1 MQRRHFLAAASA
13 SGWALAGRALAAGEP
28 GSRILVGATPG
39 GGTDL
44 VARSLAAE
52 LGPRLQRQFIVENR
66 PGAAG
71 NIAAGAVAK
80 AEPDLSSL
88 LVCYTSHAINAS
100 LFPKLP
106 FDPLKDFT
114 ALSLV
119 ARSPLLLVTRP
130 DFPAASLRELLASA
144 KSRQGQLSIGVA
156 GVGSANHLAGEML
169 KTQAGIAAVSVPYKG
184 AGPALTDAM
193 SGQVDLV
200 FSNVASAQELIK
212 GGKLKVLAVS
222 TAQRVAAYP
231 NAAPVAELFA
241 GFDYGSWYGLLGPA
255 GIKPADAQRVA
266 AAARAAV
273 SGEAMRKHLTTEGL
287 EPVGSTSAE
296 FASFLQDEVER
307 WRKVVQLTGTK
318 VE

>member
-1 MQRRHFLAAASA
+1 MQRRHFLAAAGAACWA
-13 SGWALAGRALAAGEP
+13 SGRAFAADP
-28 GSRILVGATPG
+28 TTRLYVGATPG

-44 VARSLAAE
+44 VARALATE
-52 LGPRLQRQFIVENR
+52 LGPRLQRQFIVDNR

-80 AEPDLSSL
+80 AEPDLGSL

-114 ALSLV
+114 ALSLI

-130 DFPAASLRELLASA
+130 DFPAASLRELLSSS
-144 KSRQGQLSIGVA
+144 KSRQNQLSIGVA

-169 KTQAGIAAVSVPYKG
+169 KTQAGISAVSVPYKG

-200 FSNVASAQELIK
+200 FSNVASAQELVK

-231 NAAPVAELFA
+231 NAAPVAELFP

-266 AAARAAV
+266 AAARAAAT
-273 SGEAMRKHLTTEGL
+273 GEVMRKHLMGEGL
-287 EPVGSTSAE
+287 EPVGSSAAE
-296 FASFLQDEVER
+296 FGAFLQEEVER
-307 WRKVVQLTGTK
+307 WRKVVQLTGAK

>member
-1 MQRRHFLAAASA
+1 MQRRHFLAAA
-13 SGWALAGRALAAGEP
+13 GAACCATGQAFAADP
-28 GSRILVGATPG
+28 STRLYVGATPG

-44 VARSLAAE
+44 VARALATE
-52 LGPRLQRQFIVENR
+52 LGPRLQRQFIVDNR

-80 AEPDLSSL
+80 ADADLGSL

-114 ALSLV
+114 ALSLI

-130 DFPAASLRELLASA
+130 DFPASSLRELLASSKRA
-144 KSRQGQLSIGVA
+144 QNQLSIGVA

-169 KTQAGIAAVSVPYKG
+169 KTQAGISAVSVPYKG

-231 NAAPVAELFA
+231 DAAPVAEQFP

-266 AAARAAV
+266 AAARAAAT
-273 SGEAMRKHLTTEGL
+273 GDAMRKHLMTEGL
-287 EPVGSTSAE
+287 EPVGSSAAE
-296 FASFLQDEVER
+296 FAAFLQEEVER
-307 WRKVVQLTGTK
+307 WRKVVQLTGAK
-318 VE
+318 VA

>member
-1 MQRRHFLAAASA
+1 MQRRHFLAAAGV

-28 GSRILVGATPG
+28 AGRILVGATPG

-44 VARSLAAE
+44 VARSLATE
-52 LGPRLQRQFIVENR
+52 LGRRLQRQFIVENR

-80 AEPDLSSL
+80 ADPDLGSL

-114 ALSLV
+114 AISLV

-130 DFPAASLRELLASA
+130 DFPAASLRELLATA
-144 KSRQGQLSIGVA
+144 KGRPLSIGVA

-169 KTQAGIAAVSVPYKG
+169 KTQAGLSAVSVPYKG

-200 FSNVASAQELIK
+200 FSNVASAQELVK

-231 NAAPVAELFA
+231 NAAPVAELFP

-266 AAARAAV
+266 SAARAAV
-273 SGEAMRKHLTTEGL
+273 NGEAMRKHLTTEGL

-296 FASFLQDEVER
+296 FATFLQEEVER
-307 WRKVVQLTGTK
+307 WRKVVQLTGAK

>member
-1 MQRRHFLAAASA
+1 MQRRLFLAAAGA
-13 SGWALAGRALAAGEP
+13 TCWTARGAFAAGEP
-28 GSRILVGATPG
+28 TSRILVGATPG

-44 VARSLAAE
+44 VARSLATE
-52 LGPRLQRQFIVENR
+52 LGPRLQRQFIVDNR

-71 NIAAGAVAK
+71 NIAAGAVVK
-80 AEPDLSSL
+80 AEPDLGNL

-114 ALSLV
+114 ALSLI

-130 DFPAASLRELLASA
+130 DFPAGSLKEMLAMA
-144 KSRQGQLSIGVA
+144 KAKQNALSIGVA

-231 NAAPVAELFA
+231 NAAPVAEQLP

-266 AAARAAV
+266 NAARAAV
-273 SGEAMRKHLTTEGL
+273 AGESMRKHLMTEGL
-287 EPVGSTSAE
+287 EPVGSTAAE
-296 FASFLQDEVER
+296 FATFLQEEVER
-307 WRKVVQLTGTK
+307 WRKVVQLTGAK

>member
-1 MQRRHFLAAASA
+1 MQRRHFLAAAGA
-13 SGWALAGRALAAGEP
+13 ACCATGRAFAADP
-28 GSRILVGATPG
+28 GTRLYVGATPG

-44 VARSLAAE
+44 VARALATE
-52 LGPRLQRQFIVENR
+52 LGPRLQRQFIVDNR

-80 AEPDLSSL
+80 ADADLGSL

-106 FDPLKDFT
+106 FNPLKDFT
-114 ALSLV
+114 ALSLI

-130 DFPAASLRELLASA
+130 DFPASSLRELLASSKRA
-144 KSRQGQLSIGVA
+144 QNQLSIGVA

-169 KTQAGIAAVSVPYKG
+169 KTQAGISAVSVPYKG

-231 NAAPVAELFA
+231 DAAPVAEQFP

-266 AAARAAV
+266 AAARAAAT
-273 SGEAMRKHLTTEGL
+273 GEAMRRHLMTEGL
-287 EPVGSTSAE
+287 EPVGSSAAE
-296 FASFLQDEVER
+296 FAAFLQEEVER
-307 WRKVVQLTGTK
+307 WRKVVQLTGAK
-318 VE
+318 VA

>member
-1 MQRRHFLAAASA
+1 MQRRLFLAAAGA
-13 SGWALAGRALAAGEP
+13 TCWTARGAFAAGEP
-28 GSRILVGATPG
+28 TSRILVGATPG

-44 VARSLAAE
+44 VARSLATD
-52 LGPRLQRQFIVENR
+52 LGPRLQRQFIVDNR

-80 AEPDLSSL
+80 AEPDLGNL

-114 ALSLV
+114 ALSLI

-130 DFPAASLRELLASA
+130 DFPAGSLKEMLAMA
-144 KSRQGQLSIGVA
+144 KAKQNALSIGVA

-231 NAAPVAELFA
+231 NAAPVAEQLP

-266 AAARAAV
+266 NAARAAV
-273 SGEAMRKHLTTEGL
+273 AGESMRKHLMTEGL
-287 EPVGSTSAE
+287 EPVGSTAAE
-296 FASFLQDEVER
+296 FAGFLQEEVER
-307 WRKVVQLTGTK
+307 WRKVVQVTGAK

>member
-1 MQRRHFLAAASA
+1 MQRRHFLAAAGA
-13 SGWALAGRALAAGEP
+13 ACCATGRAFAADP
-28 GSRILVGATPG
+28 STRLYVGATPG

-44 VARSLAAE
+44 VARALATE
-52 LGPRLQRQFIVENR
+52 LGPRLQRQFIVDNR

-80 AEPDLSSL
+80 ADADLGSL

-114 ALSLV
+114 ALSLI

-130 DFPAASLRELLASA
+130 DFPASSLRELLASSKRA
-144 KSRQGQLSIGVA
+144 QNQLSIGVA

-169 KTQAGIAAVSVPYKG
+169 KTQAGISAVSVPYKG

-231 NAAPVAELFA
+231 DAAPVAEQFP

-266 AAARAAV
+266 AAARAAAT
-273 SGEAMRKHLTTEGL
+273 GEAMRKHLMTEGL
-287 EPVGSTSAE
+287 EPVGSSAAE
-296 FASFLQDEVER
+296 FAAFLQEEVER
-307 WRKVVQLTGTK
+307 WRKVVQLTGAK
-318 VE
+318 VA

>member
-1 MQRRHFLAAASA
+1 MQRRHFLAAAGAMGCSL
-13 SGWALAGRALAAGEP
+13 SGRAFAATEP
-28 GSRILVGATPG
+28 TGRILVGATPG

-44 VARSLAAE
+44 VARSLATE
-52 LGPRLQRQFIVENR
+52 LGARLQRQFIVENR

-80 AEPDLSSL
+80 AEPDLGSL

-144 KSRQGQLSIGVA
+144 KGRPLSIGVA

-169 KTQAGIAAVSVPYKG
+169 KTQAGLTAVSVPYKG

-200 FSNVASAQELIK
+200 FSNVASAQELVK
-212 GGKLKVLAVS
+212 GGRLKVLAVS

-231 NAAPVAELFA
+231 QAAPVADVFP

-266 AAARAAV
+266 SAARAAV
-273 SGEAMRKHLTTEGL
+273 NGDAMRKHLTTEGL

-296 FASFLQDEVER
+296 FATFLQDEVER
-307 WRKVVQLTGTK
+307 WRKVVQLTGAK